1 MKMTK
6 AFTLIELVFVIV
18 ILGVLAAVALPKFT
32 KTKELADVAK
42 GRTDIATIRAAIV
55 NERQSR
61 LILGVNSY
69 IDKLSTGGVGEK
81 LFTGNGAGRNLLT
94 YGITAGTASGTWAIV
109 SDTRY
114 TFNVDGT
121 LTTFDYNSSTGIF
134 TCAAGVN
141 DCDALV
147 D

>member
-18 ILGVLAAVALPKFT
+18 ILGILTAVALPKFA

-42 GRTDIATIRAAIV
+42 GRADISTIRAAIV

-61 LILGVNSY
+61 LILGKKLY

-81 LFTGNGAGRNLLT
+81 LFTGNGADRNLLT
-94 YGITAGTASGTWAIV
+94 YGITAGTGSGSWARV
-109 SDTRY
+109 NDTTY
-114 TFNVDGT
+114 KFNVDGT
-121 LTTFDYNSSTGIF
+121 LTTFDYNSTRGIF
-134 TCAAGVN
+134 TCTADVD
-141 DCDALV
+141 DCNALV